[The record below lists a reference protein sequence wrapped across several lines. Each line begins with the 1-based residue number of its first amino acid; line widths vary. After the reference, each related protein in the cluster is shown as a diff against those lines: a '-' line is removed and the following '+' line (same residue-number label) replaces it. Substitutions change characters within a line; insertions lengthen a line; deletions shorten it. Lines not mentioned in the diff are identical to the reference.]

1 MNPLSSLLQGPSYVD
16 PFMERAHALKHEE
29 QIYPDEIKYLISKL
43 DASLQQAQGVGK
55 RRKIPGSRYAP
66 SEVTRQVNALRSMLL
81 AMEIIKRSQENGEG
95 SAGLRARARNQ
106 LLQAFIE
113 L

>member
-1 MNPLSSLLQGPSYVD
+1 MNHLSSLLRGPSYVD
-16 PFMERAHALKHEE
+16 PFMERAQALKHEE
-29 QIYPDEIKYLISKL
+29 QIYPDEIKYLIKKL

-55 RRKIPGSRYAP
+55 KRKIPGSSYAP

-81 AMEIIKRSQENGEG
+81 AMEIIKRTQGNSEG
-95 SAGLRARARNQ
+95 PAGLRAGARSQ
-106 LLQAFIE
+106 LLKAVIE